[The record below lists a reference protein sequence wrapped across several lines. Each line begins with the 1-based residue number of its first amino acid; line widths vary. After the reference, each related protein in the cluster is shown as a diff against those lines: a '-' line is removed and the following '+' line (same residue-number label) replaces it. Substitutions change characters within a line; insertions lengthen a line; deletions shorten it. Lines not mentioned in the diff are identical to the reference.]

1 MEESGYSAAIAN
13 DMILGKAAEIRY
25 SNRTD
30 RITVKFSNVSYESSK
45 AENDSGAFAGIKRF
59 NIFRYFEEVNMLL
72 PVETYYDETSC
83 TIYTDTDMTGTYCL
97 VDMEEWLDAI
107 MPENSGSE
115 TAGTDIG
122 VMSLQAD
129 TEVMA
134 LNGSPTEA
142 AQ

>member
-1 MEESGYSAAIAN
+1 
-13 DMILGKAAEIRY
+13 
-25 SNRTD
+25 
-30 RITVKFSNVSYESSK
+30 
-45 AENDSGAFAGIKRF
+45 
-59 NIFRYFEEVNMLL
+59 
-72 PVETYYDETSC
+72 
-83 TIYTDTDMTGTYCL
+83 MTGTYCL

-142 AQ
+142 AQHAERYLPGILRYLSTTDMDMQYLTWT